1 MVKRNYAKTS
11 NGLISRLACKVAA
24 VAALQFLNFSKQ
36 KSLNK
41 LKTALAA

>member
-11 NGLISRLACKVAA
+11 AGLLSRLASKTAA
-24 VAALQFLNFSKQ
+24 VATLQFLNFSKQ

>member
-1 MVKRNYAKTS
+1 MVKRNYAKS
-11 NGLISRLACKVAA
+11 SAGLITRLVCKTGA
-24 VAALQFLNFSKQ
+24 VAVLQFINFAKQ